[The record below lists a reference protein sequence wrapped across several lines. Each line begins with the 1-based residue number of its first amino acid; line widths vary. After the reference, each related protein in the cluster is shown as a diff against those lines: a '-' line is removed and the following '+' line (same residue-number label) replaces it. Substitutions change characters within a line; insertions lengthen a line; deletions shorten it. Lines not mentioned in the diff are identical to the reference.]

1 MAVES
6 KKLVD
11 GRVDTKLKNVIV
23 KHSITPKSSASFC
36 LWKNFTQKIN
46 LIREV
51 RKCRKK
57 EK

>member
-51 RKCRKK
+51 RK
-57 EK
+57 